1 MATNLSKGCVKT
13 GIDFYHDTIIIYN
26 YKLNDILLFLTQKN
40 INSSEFINPE
50 NSPKKRFN
58 FSYYSKDSIGNYK
71 LHKNEILDKLCGE
84 FNFKYNYDSVQ
95 LQKYVTRL
103 VDKEKLEQKQ
113 VNEND
118 GKYRLGKDYAE
129 FMGNDL
135 DGVFRA
141 FNFSVKGQVF
151 ENNIKDSKYYSF
163 KVPSLKRD
171 KILMYFDDKLGIEF
185 DERKVMTERLIV
197 NFE

>member
-1 MATNLSKGCVKT
+1 M
-13 GIDFYHDTIIIYN
+13 
-26 YKLNDILLFLTQKN
+26 
-40 INSSEFINPE
+40 
-50 NSPKKRFN
+50 
-58 FSYYSKDSIGNYK
+58 
-71 LHKNEILDKLCGE
+71 
-84 FNFKYNYDSVQ
+84 
-95 LQKYVTRL
+95 QKYVTRL
-103 VDKEKLEQKQ
+103 IDKEKLEQKK

-118 GKYRLGKDYAE
+118 GTYRLGKDYVE

-135 DGVFRA
+135 DGIFRA

-185 DERKVMTERLIV
+185 DERKIMTERLIV